1 MRLKHLFAASALLCT
16 LLSGCGGGNSSN
28 PSAFSIQTGNW
39 NINASSTAGGND
51 FIIGGNLTQ
60 SGSSISGVMHFVH
73 AVCFN
78 LTTDVPVSGS
88 VSGRA
93 VTLTSAP
100 FSQVVTVS
108 AIAISATTLT
118 GTYSAEGCSAADI
131 GTISANLVPSVTGSW
146 HGTFTSTASSG
157 TTINATANLTQSPTA
172 DADGFFPV
180 TGTVTFTGSPCFT
193 SGTIVQSFA
202 AGSVLGLEVTTND
215 QPTPGDVIFAVI
227 IDNPATSTAATG
239 AYQIDAGSC
248 NGDFGNGHITK
259 ASSTSRNFPAQ
270 NLSAQEQKISQPTT
284 LWLQAAGSAIL
295 PLGWNSSPRL
305 IS

>member
-28 PSAFSIQTGNW
+28 PSAFSIQAGNW

-60 SGSSISGVMHFVH
+60 SGSSISGVMHIVH
-73 AVCFN
+73 SACFN

-88 VSGRA
+88 VSGRV

-100 FSQVVTVS
+100 LNQVVTVT
-108 AIAISATTLT
+108 AIATSATALT
-118 GTYSAEGCSAADI
+118 GTYTASAAGCSAGDE

-193 SGTIVQSFA
+193 SGTIVQSIA
-202 AGSVLGLEVTTND
+202 AGSVLGLEITTND
-215 QPTPGDVIFAVI
+215 QPAPGDVVVALVM
-227 IDNPATSTAATG
+227 DSPATSTAATG

-248 NGDFGNGHITK
+248 NGDAGNGHITK
-259 ASSTSRNFPAQ
+259 P
-270 NLSAQEQKISQPTT
+270 
-284 LWLQAAGSAIL
+284 
-295 PLGWNSSPRL
+295 
-305 IS
+305 